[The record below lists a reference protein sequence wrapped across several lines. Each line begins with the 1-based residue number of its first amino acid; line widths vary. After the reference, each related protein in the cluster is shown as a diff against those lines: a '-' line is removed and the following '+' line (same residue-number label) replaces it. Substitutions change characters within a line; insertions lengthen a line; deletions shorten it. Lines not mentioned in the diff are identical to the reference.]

1 MSQPKFSDTK
11 AREWFPHLDFAK
23 LRRIREIGVDFGN
36 AEQIGRIWAEL
47 LLDDL
52 KSLDV
57 IWLAVSRDGTTAD
70 DFQAAMDGDTLEAAR
85 EALRQA
91 LINFTPP
98 ARRATVEAAT
108 AGVQQAY
115 LTVCRETT
123 EKVTKIVAAGVENA
137 RRHGVLPPESPES
150 SGTSTTAGH

>member
-1 MSQPKFSDTK
+1 MSQPKFTDIK
-11 AREWFPHLDFAK
+11 GREWFPQFDFVK
-23 LRRIREIGVDFGN
+23 LRQIREIGVDLGN
-36 AEQIGRIWAEL
+36 VELIGQTWAKL

-57 IWLAVSRDGTTAD
+57 IWLVAGRDGTTAD

-91 LINFTPP
+91 IVNFTPP

-115 LTVCRETT
+115 LTACLETT
-123 EKVTKIVAAGVENA
+123 EKVTKIIADGVQNA

-150 SGTSTTAGH
+150 SATLTTIGT

>member
-11 AREWFPHLDFAK
+11 GREWFPQLDFAK

-36 AEQIGRIWAEL
+36 AEQIGRTWAEL

-57 IWLAVSRDGTTAD
+57 IYLAASRDGTTAD

-91 LINFTPP
+91 LVNFIPP
-98 ARRATVEAAT
+98 ARRATVETAT
-108 AGVQQAY
+108 KGVMEAY
-115 LTVCRETT
+115 LTACRQTT
-123 EKVTKIVAAGVENA
+123 ERVAQIVADGVENA

-150 SGTSTTAGH
+150 SATLTTVGV